1 MPDTPTQS
9 TACEA
14 RWYSPQGR
22 AGRWEF
28 WCWAVGLIPLCIVG
42 VFLLTAGLILPVLW
56 YCNSG
61 AEAAPAAA
69 GIIAGSVV
77 IISLFPFFMMLC
89 RRLRDAGLNPLL
101 SLLIWG
107 ILAVSTGLWVYAG
120 FHLSRR
126 ILAEAQPVAERYDTA
141 VAASYQRKDIAE
153 RKRLKEAEKQELRA
167 LVYREFNRESEDNK
181 TFFTMLNFLSLACG
195 CCVLVLPIIGFLPPQ
210 RQISEQNNPTES

>member
-1 MPDTPTQS
+1 MSDSLPQKDTSYT
-9 TACEA
+9 

-28 WCWAVGLIPLCIVG
+28 WCWAVGLFPLCIVG
-42 VFLLTAGLILPVLW
+42 VFLLAVGLILPVLW
-56 YCNSG
+56 YCSG
-61 AEAAPAAA
+61 GAQAAPAAA

-101 SLLIWG
+101 SPLIWG
-107 ILAVSTGLWVYAG
+107 ILTVSIGLWVYAG

-126 ILAEAQPVAERYDTA
+126 ILAEAQPVAERYDAA

-167 LVYREFNRESEDNK
+167 LVYREFNREAEDYRAL
-181 TFFTMLNFLSLACG
+181 FTILNVLSLACG
-195 CCVLVLPIIGFLPPQ
+195 CCVFVLPIIGFLPPQ
-210 RQISEQNNPTES
+210 RKVSEQPN